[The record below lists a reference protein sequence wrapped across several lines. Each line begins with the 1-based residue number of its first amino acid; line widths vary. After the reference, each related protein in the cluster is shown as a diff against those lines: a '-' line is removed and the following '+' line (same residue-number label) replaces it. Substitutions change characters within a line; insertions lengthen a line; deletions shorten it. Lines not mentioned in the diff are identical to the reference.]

1 MPNELIPNL
10 NCLLLHL
17 LQVVEAVMF
26 QRVVLYETCI
36 EKWPSWKARLFY
48 AVCLLLLQSVI
59 PALVVATVGDS
70 TAN

>member
-1 MPNELIPNL
+1 MTPNL

-26 QRVVLYETCI
+26 QRVVHYETCI